1 METKRQLDLLDK
13 ALAERNY
20 IAGDNYTIA
29 DIAIWPWYGRLVLG
43 DLYKGSADFL
53 NVQEYPRI
61 STSDRMGRT
70 NCQTSWSSKR
80 IGSKRTTSKRLNTV

>member
-53 NVQEYPRI
+53 NVQEYPHLI
-61 STSDRMGRT
+61 EWAE
-70 NCQTSWSSKR
+70 QIAKR
-80 IGSKRTTSKRLNTV
+80 PGVQKGLEVKGQRLKD